1 MAKYNVTLFYH
12 TFIEV
17 EVEANSEEEAIDEA
31 YFEAGKKEYDAQALH
46 NITAEGDPEVE
57 EVEEDD

>member
-12 TFIEV
+12 TYIEV
-17 EVEANSEEEAIDEA
+17 EVEANSEEEAIDQA
-31 YFEAGKKEYDAQALH
+31 YCEAGKKEYDNQVLH

-57 EVEEDD
+57 EL